1 MRVLSFEY
9 ILKTCC
15 ILWIDSVL
23 WTFNYWIIFL
33 KNRLLRINSLLG
45 TKVVF
50 VFLHDSFSKIFW
62 FILTSIKI
70 LRLRKVLNVI
80 SFLANILWFKIDL
93 LLTKWILSRL
103 WTFSYHIS
111 RVCRFEK
118 FKIFIC
124 CCWCAS
130 FITTW

>member
-9 ILKTCC
+9 ILKACC
-15 ILWIDSVL
+15 ILWINSVL
-23 WTFNYWIIFL
+23 RTFNYWIVFL

-50 VFLHDSFSKIFW
+50 VFLHDSFPKIFW
-62 FILTSIKI
+62 LILTSNKI
-70 LRLRKVLNVI
+70 LRLRKELNII

-93 LLTKWILSRL
+93 LLTKWILSRF

-118 FKIFIC
+118 VKIFIC
-124 CCWCAS
+124 CGWSAS
-130 FITTW
+130 FVSTW